1 MHLHAN
7 STKEIAVLSLHTKSN
22 GSNGDGG
29 NGPAAAEARR
39 WAPERSNLYA
49 SGEVRILVMDDD
61 DGVCR
66 VIQAAFAPQGF
77 LIDTI
82 SEPTRMEAQL
92 TARSYHV
99 IVLDYVIP
107 GLQSEQ
113 ILEWIRE
120 HQPDAS
126 IIVVTAYP
134 SIDSALNCLRAR
146 TYDYITKPFQ
156 INHLQRVVTRCL
168 ESKGLLRLSEQALR
182 ESLGNAIRER
192 RKALGLTLA
201 QMAQR
206 TSVSLGYL
214 SQIELGKNSASI
226 ETLYRISLGL
236 GVKMADLFQTVQP
249 NV

>member
-1 MHLHAN
+1 L
-7 STKEIAVLSLHTKSN
+7 TKEIAVLSLRTKSN
-22 GSNGDGG
+22 AANGDSAA
-29 NGPAAAEARR
+29 GPAADGAPRR
-39 WAPERSNLYA
+39 WAHERGDLYCA
-49 SGEVRILVMDDD
+49 GEVRILVMDDD
-61 DGVCR
+61 AAVCR
-66 VIQAAFAPQGF
+66 VVQAAFAAQSF
-77 LIDTI
+77 LIDAI
-82 SEPTRMEAQL
+82 SDPAGMEAQL
-92 TARSYHV
+92 KARPYHV
-99 IVLDYVIP
+99 IILDYVIP

-113 ILEWIRE
+113 ILEWVRE
-120 HQPDAS
+120 HQPEAS

-146 TYDYITKPFQ
+146 TYDYVTKPFQ
-156 INHLQRVVTRCL
+156 IGHLQRIVTRCL

-192 RKALGLTLA
+192 RKGLGLTLA

-206 TSVSLGYL
+206 TNVSLGYL

-249 NV
+249 NL